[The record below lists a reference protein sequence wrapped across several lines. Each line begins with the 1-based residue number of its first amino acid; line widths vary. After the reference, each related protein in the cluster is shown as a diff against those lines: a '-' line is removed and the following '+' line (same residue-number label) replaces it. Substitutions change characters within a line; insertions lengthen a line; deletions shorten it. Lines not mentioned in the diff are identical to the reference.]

1 MVRYVAKGAG
11 VLLCAVS
18 VLLSTVA
25 VGESPGEEGQVWLGV
40 LIDDESLDGGVLLM
54 AVIPGGP
61 AAAAGLQRG
70 DVLLEAGGRGLVRTE
85 DLEAVLD
92 LSGPGDRVHLKLI
105 RAGSMQE
112 RKVELAR
119 RPSGTWTYVSASPDA
134 PSTPEAPRSPATRA
148 LTREDSYG
156 FAVTDMTPDLRVY
169 YGAPERAGVL
179 VTEVR
184 PGRAADRAGLRVGD
198 VLVQLGTVKV
208 HRATE
213 VDDLLPIGRMEKE
226 TVDAWVVRDNRST
239 VARLAVPEVRAWP
252 TNPAT
257 VATDAVEF
265 EALERALESQ
275 IERLSRRLAE
285 LEQRLDQLHEAR
297 EETPER

>member
-1 MVRYVAKGAG
+1 MLRDVAKRAG

-25 VGESPGEEGQVWLGV
+25 VGQGRGESEQVWLGV

-61 AAAAGLQRG
+61 AAMAGLQRG

-85 DLEAVLD
+85 DLEAVLE
-92 LSGPGDRVHLKLI
+92 LSDPGDSVPLKLL
-105 RAGSMQE
+105 RSGTVQE

-119 RPSGTWTYVSASPDA
+119 RPSGTWTYLSTHSDQPSLPEVPRASAARA
-134 PSTPEAPRSPATRA
+134 PTSER
-148 LTREDSYG
+148 SYG

-184 PGRAADRAGLRVGD
+184 PGRAADRAGIRVGD
-198 VLVQLGTVKV
+198 VLVQLGDVKV
-208 HRATE
+208 HHATD
-213 VDDLLPIGRMEKE
+213 VDDLLPVGEADKE
-226 TVDAWVVRDNRST
+226 TVDAWVVRDSRST
-239 VARLAVPEVRAWP
+239 LARLLIPRLRSRPVDPDPPDSDSR
-252 TNPAT
+252 
-257 VATDAVEF
+257 EF
-265 EALERALESQ
+265 QALERALESE
-275 IERLSRRLAE
+275 IERLGRRLAE
-285 LEQRLDQLHEAR
+285 LEQRLNQLREAR
-297 EETPER
+297 EEAPER